1 MISSFSTT
9 PERIFL
15 KYETLTTIIFL
26 ISQKKTSRLSVQRI
40 TKHSCACTKFAWAQ
54 SLMLGTLLHAYMHGL
69 FEMKLGEQKVCWNL
83 EKDLDQSVVQHS
95 SLLRRAGAVKKLFD
109 WSNWKC
115 ELVFFEM
122 KLLWAKHFHCLL
134 CSAQS
139 YCWSRS
145 WLPIVGFLFLKHTFP
160 SWNKI
165 WFKLSAEPP
174 PGSEILS

>member
-1 MISSFSTT
+1 MNRKTSSFQVCKNLLVKV
-9 PERIFL
+9 PVGL
-15 KYETLTTIIFL
+15 KTCSALKLSHAQANFTD
-26 ISQKKTSRLSVQRI
+26 SVSR
-40 TKHSCACTKFAWAQ
+40 
-54 SLMLGTLLHAYMHGL
+54 
-69 FEMKLGEQKVCWNL
+69 L

-134 CSAQS
+134 SNAQS

-160 SWNKI
+160 SWNI
-165 WFKLSAEPP
+165 ILSKLSAKPP